1 MVGMMCSMIKRILRY
16 LPPESD
22 NVSIMKDLMTELG
35 NCLRKMQIPFS
46 VCKKQEHGT
55 ATH

>member
-1 MVGMMCSMIKRILRY
+1 MMCSMIKRILRY